1 MKKFLLP
8 LVCLTMLG
16 DLSLFAANVSQVVYA
31 EDRMS
36 GELKVS
42 SADFDGTEH
51 FWQITLPSDKRVKV
65 TRINSTYLKRTGR
78 TQMMLLVNEVQ
89 DIITEPNT
97 AFAMGVYVDTIS
109 NAYNLTFVINGFTQ
123 DYAYVPK
130 DPAITIRFAVID
142 EHHPSSETTYLNGDV
157 EVASGMLF
165 TSGYQDFM
173 GTKVTAV
180 LGDDYNQYTCFGSP
194 RGGMIRG
201 SNEGYLILG
210 GNPNGYG
217 NHNVYIN
224 RYTPNANVIMTA
236 SSGKVGIGV
245 DDPKEKLHIAGAI
258 RGTGTAGQLMI
269 RTDSGYVYVGPT
281 STKTVNFN
289 TNLSRYVFDKPI
301 FNNSGAFSANNS
313 NLTLQT
319 NFTPR
324 LTILRNNGYVGIGT
338 SNPAYRL
345 DVSGTMR
352 ASQIIAT
359 TKVGI
364 GTTAPNYMLDVNG
377 TIRANEI
384 LVNSGSAD
392 FVFAEDYNLRSLS
405 EVQQFIQEHKH
416 LPEIQSAEQMEK
428 NGVSVNELQIQL
440 LQKIEELT
448 LYLIQQQQTLTQ
460 QEQVIQN
467 LQQQVEQLKK

>member
-1 MKKFLLP
+1 MKKFLFSMA
-8 LVCLTMLG
+8 CLAILG
-16 DLSLFAANVSQVVYA
+16 SHSLFAANVSQVVYA
-31 EDRMS
+31 EDHMS

-51 FWQITLPSDKRVKV
+51 FWQIALPRDKRIKV
-65 TRINSTYLKRTGR
+65 TRINSTHFKRTSSNHVL
-78 TQMMLLVNEVQ
+78 LLVNENI
-89 DIITEPNT
+89 DLITDENT
-97 AFAMGVYVDTIS
+97 AFTMGVYVDTIS
-109 NAYNLTFVINGFTQ
+109 NASNLTLVIQGFTQ
-123 DYAYVPK
+123 DYAFVPK

-142 EHHPSSETTYLNGDV
+142 EYSSSETVYFNGDV
-157 EVASGMLF
+157 EVASGVF
-165 TSGYQDFM
+165 YTSGYEEYM

-245 DDPKEKLHIAGAI
+245 DDPKEKLHIAGAV

-281 STKTVNFN
+281 STKTMDFN
-289 TNLSRYVFDKPI
+289 TDLSRYVFDKPI

-313 NLTLQT
+313 NLILQT

-338 SNPAYRL
+338 SNPACRL
-345 DVSGTMR
+345 DVSGTIR

-384 LVNSGSAD
+384 IVNSGSAD

-448 LYLIQQQQTLTQ
+448 LYLIQQEQT
-460 QEQVIQN
+460 IQD

>member
-1 MKKFLLP
+1 
-8 LVCLTMLG
+8 MLG
-16 DLSLFAANVSQVVYA
+16 SHSLFATNVSQVVYA
-31 EDRMS
+31 EDHMS

-42 SADFDGTEH
+42 SVDFDGTEH
-51 FWQITLPSDKRVKV
+51 FWQITLPSDKRIKV
-65 TRINSTYLKRTGR
+65 TRINSTHFKRTSSNHVL
-78 TQMMLLVNEVQ
+78 LLVNENI
-89 DIITEPNT
+89 DLITDENT
-97 AFAMGVYVDTIS
+97 AFTKGIYVDTIS
-109 NAYNLTFVINGFTQ
+109 NASNLTLVIQGFTQ
-123 DYAYVPK
+123 DYAFVPK

-142 EHHPSSETTYLNGDV
+142 EYSSSEIVYFNGDV
-157 EVASGMLF
+157 EVASGAF
-165 TSGYQDFM
+165 YTSGYEEYM

-217 NHNVYIN
+217 DHNVYIN

-281 STKTVNFN
+281 SKSTMNFN

-324 LTILRNNGYVGIGT
+324 LTILKNNGYI
-338 SNPAYRL
+338 
-345 DVSGTMR
+345 
-352 ASQIIAT
+352 
-359 TKVGI
+359 GI
-364 GTTAPNYMLDVNG
+364 GTTTPNYLLDVKG

-384 LVNSGSAD
+384 IVNSGSAD

-448 LYLIQQQQTLTQ
+448 LYILQ
-460 QEQVIQN
+460 QEERIKMLESN
-467 LQQQVEQLKK
+467 LNK

>member
-1 MKKFLLP
+1 MKKFLFSMA
-8 LVCLTMLG
+8 CLAILG
-16 DLSLFAANVSQVVYA
+16 SHSLFAANVSQVVYA
-31 EDRMS
+31 EDHMS

-123 DYAYVPK
+123 DYAYVLK

-245 DDPKEKLHIAGAI
+245 DEPKEKLHIAGAI

-281 STKTVNFN
+281 STKTMDFN
-289 TNLSRYVFDKPI
+289 TDLSRYVFDKPI
-301 FNNSGAFSANNS
+301 FNNSGVYSASNGS

-324 LTILRNNGYVGIGT
+324 LTILKNNGYI
-338 SNPAYRL
+338 
-345 DVSGTMR
+345 
-352 ASQIIAT
+352 
-359 TKVGI
+359 GI
-364 GTTAPNYMLDVNG
+364 GTTTPNYLLDVKG

-384 LVNSGSAD
+384 IVNSGSAD

-448 LYLIQQQQTLTQ
+448 LYILQ
-460 QEQVIQN
+460 QEERIKMLESN
-467 LQQQVEQLKK
+467 LNK

>member
-1 MKKFLLP
+1 MKKFLFSMA
-8 LVCLTMLG
+8 CLTI
-16 DLSLFAANVSQVVYA
+16 LSSHALSATNVSQVVYA

-51 FWQITLPSDKRVKV
+51 FWQIILPSDKRIKV
-65 TRINSTYLKRTGR
+65 TRINSTHFKRTSSNHVL
-78 TQMMLLVNEVQ
+78 LLVNENI
-89 DIITEPNT
+89 DLITDENT
-97 AFAMGVYVDTIS
+97 AFMTGVYVDTIN
-109 NAYNLTFVINGFTQ
+109 NASNLTLVIQGFTQ
-123 DYAYVPK
+123 DYAFVPK

-142 EHHPSSETTYLNGDV
+142 EYPSSETIYFNGDV
-157 EVASGMLF
+157 EVASGAF
-165 TSGYQDFM
+165 YTSGYEEYM

-201 SNEGYLILG
+201 SNEGYWVIS

-217 NHNVYIN
+217 NQNVYIN
-224 RYTPNANVIMTA
+224 RYTPSANVIMTA
-236 SSGKVGIGV
+236 SSGKVGIGT
-245 DDPKEKLHIAGAI
+245 DDPKEKLHIMGAI
-258 RGTGTAGQLMI
+258 RGDRTAGQLKI
-269 RTDSGYVYVGPT
+269 KTNYGHVYVGPT
-281 STKTVNFN
+281 SETTMNFN
-289 TNLSRYVFDKPI
+289 TDLNRYVFDKPI
-301 FNNSGAFSANNS
+301 FNNSGVYSASNGT

-324 LTILRNNGYVGIGT
+324 LTILRNNGNIGIGIT
-338 SNPAYRL
+338 APEYKL
-345 DVSGTMR
+345 DVSGTIR
-352 ASQIIAT
+352 SPRLYATDQIC
-359 TKVGI
+359 I
-364 GTTAPNYMLDVNG
+364 GTNQSDYALDVNG

-384 LVNSGSAD
+384 LVTSGSAD

-448 LYLIQQQQTLTQ
+448 LYLIQQEQTIQDLKQQ
-460 QEQVIQN
+460 I
-467 LQQQVEQLKK
+467 EQLKK

>member
-1 MKKFLLP
+1 
-8 LVCLTMLG
+8 
-16 DLSLFAANVSQVVYA
+16 
-31 EDRMS
+31 
-36 GELKVS
+36 
-42 SADFDGTEH
+42 
-51 FWQITLPSDKRVKV
+51 
-65 TRINSTYLKRTGR
+65 
-78 TQMMLLVNEVQ
+78 
-89 DIITEPNT
+89 
-97 AFAMGVYVDTIS
+97 MGVYVDTIS

-123 DYAYVPK
+123 DYAFVPK

-217 NHNVYIN
+217 NHHVYIN

-245 DDPKEKLHIAGAI
+245 DEPKEKLHIAGAI

-281 STKTVNFN
+281 STKTMDFN

-338 SNPAYRL
+338 TNPSYRL
-345 DVSGTMR
+345 DVSGAIR

-384 LVNSGSAD
+384 IVNSGSAD
-392 FVFAEDYNLRSLS
+392 FVFADDYNLRSLS

>member
-1 MKKFLLP
+1 M
-8 LVCLTMLG
+8 VCLFILG
-16 DLSLFAANVSQVVYA
+16 SHSLFATNVSQVVYA
-31 EDRMS
+31 EDHLS

-42 SADFDGTEH
+42 STDFDSTEH
-51 FWQITLPSDKRVKV
+51 FWQITLPSNRRIKV
-65 TRINSTYLKRTGR
+65 TRINSTHFKHTSSNHVL
-78 TQMMLLVNEVQ
+78 LLVDENTDLIADE
-89 DIITEPNT
+89 NT

-109 NAYNLTFVINGFTQ
+109 NASTLTLVIQGFTQ
-123 DYAYVPK
+123 DYAFVPK

-142 EHHPSSETTYLNGDV
+142 EYPSTETLYFNGDV
-157 EVASGMLF
+157 EVASGAF
-165 TSGYQDFM
+165 YTSGYKEYM

-201 SNEGYLILG
+201 SNEGYLILC

-281 STKTVNFN
+281 TKTTMNFN

-301 FNNSGAFSANNS
+301 FNNSGVYSASNGS

-319 NFTPR
+319 NFSPR
-324 LTILRNNGYVGIGT
+324 LTILKNNGYVGIGT
-338 SNPAYRL
+338 TSPSYHL
-345 DVSGTMR
+345 DVNGTMR
-352 ASQIIAT
+352 ASKLIAT

-364 GTTAPNYMLDVNG
+364 GTTTPNYMLDVNG

-384 LVNSGSAD
+384 IVNSASAD

-448 LYLIQQQQTLTQ
+448 LYLIQQEQT
-460 QEQVIQN
+460 IQD

>member
-1 MKKFLLP
+1 MKKFLFS
-8 LVCLTMLG
+8 LVCLAMLG
-16 DLSLFAANVSQVVYA
+16 SHSLFATNVSQVVYA

-245 DDPKEKLHIAGAI
+245 DDPKEKLHIAGAV

-301 FNNSGAFSANNS
+301 FNNSGVYSASNGS

-324 LTILRNNGYVGIGT
+324 LTILKNNGYI
-338 SNPAYRL
+338 
-345 DVSGTMR
+345 
-352 ASQIIAT
+352 
-359 TKVGI
+359 GI
-364 GTTAPNYMLDVNG
+364 GTTTPNYLLDVKG
-377 TIRANEI
+377 TIRADEI
-384 LVNSGSAD
+384 IVNSGSAD

-448 LYLIQQQQTLTQ
+448 LYLIQQEQTIQDLKQQ
-460 QEQVIQN
+460 I
-467 LQQQVEQLKK
+467 EQLKK

>member
-1 MKKFLLP
+1 MKKFLFS
-8 LVCLTMLG
+8 LVCLAMLG
-16 DLSLFAANVSQVVYA
+16 SHSLFATNVSQVVYA

-51 FWQITLPSDKRVKV
+51 FWQITLPSDKRIKV
-65 TRINSTYLKRTGR
+65 TRINSTHFKRTSSNHVL
-78 TQMMLLVNEVQ
+78 LLVNENI
-89 DIITEPNT
+89 DLITDENT
-97 AFAMGVYVDTIS
+97 AFTKGIYVDTIS
-109 NAYNLTFVINGFTQ
+109 NASNLTLVIQGFTQ
-123 DYAYVPK
+123 DYAFVPK

-142 EHHPSSETTYLNGDV
+142 EYSSSEIVYFNGDV
-157 EVASGMLF
+157 EVASGAF
-165 TSGYQDFM
+165 YTSGYEEYM

-245 DDPKEKLHIAGAI
+245 DDPKEKLHIAGAV

-281 STKTVNFN
+281 STKTMDFN

-301 FNNSGAFSANNS
+301 FNNSGVYSASNGS

-324 LTILRNNGYVGIGT
+324 LTILKNNGYI
-338 SNPAYRL
+338 
-345 DVSGTMR
+345 
-352 ASQIIAT
+352 
-359 TKVGI
+359 GI
-364 GTTAPNYMLDVNG
+364 GTTTPNYLLDVKG
-377 TIRANEI
+377 TIRADEI
-384 LVNSGSAD
+384 IVNSGSAD

-448 LYLIQQQQTLTQ
+448 LYILQ
-460 QEQVIQN
+460 QEERIKALETEKMN
-467 LQQQVEQLKK
+467 HCYEN

>member
-1 MKKFLLP
+1 MKNLLFSMA
-8 LVCLTMLG
+8 CLAILG
-16 DLSLFAANVSQVVYA
+16 SHSLFAANVSQVVYA

-36 GELKVS
+36 GELKVY

-51 FWQITLPSDKRVKV
+51 FWQITLPSDKRIKV
-65 TRINSTYLKRTGR
+65 TRINSTHFKRTSSNHVL
-78 TQMMLLVNEVQ
+78 LLVNENI
-89 DIITEPNT
+89 DLITDENT
-97 AFAMGVYVDTIS
+97 AFTKGVYVDTIS
-109 NAYNLTFVINGFTQ
+109 NASNLTLVIQGFTQ
-123 DYAYVPK
+123 DYAFVPK

-142 EHHPSSETTYLNGDV
+142 EYPSSETVYFNGDV
-157 EVASGMLF
+157 EVASGAF
-165 TSGYQDFM
+165 YTSGYQEYM

-217 NHNVYIN
+217 NHHVYIN

-269 RTDSGYVYVGPT
+269 RTDSGHVYVGPT
-281 STKTVNFN
+281 TKTTMNFN

-338 SNPAYRL
+338 TAPSYTL
-345 DVSGTMR
+345 DVNGTIR
-352 ASQIIAT
+352 SSKIIAT
-359 TKVGI
+359 TNVGI
-364 GTTAPNYMLDVNG
+364 GTTTPNYMLDVNG

-416 LPEIQSAEQMEK
+416 LPEIQSAEHMEK
-428 NGVSVNELQIQL
+428 NGVNVNELQIQL

-448 LYLIQQQQTLTQ
+448 LYLIQQDQT
-460 QEQVIQN
+460 IQN

>member
-1 MKKFLLP
+1 MA
-8 LVCLTMLG
+8 CLTILG
-16 DLSLFAANVSQVVYA
+16 SHFLFATNVSQVVYA

-51 FWQITLPSDKRVKV
+51 VWPITLPSDKRIKV
-65 TRINSTYLKRTGR
+65 TRINSTHFKRTGSNHVL
-78 TQMMLLVNEVQ
+78 LLVNENI
-89 DIITEPNT
+89 DLITDENT
-97 AFAMGVYVDTIS
+97 AFKTGIYVDTIS
-109 NAYNLTFVINGFTQ
+109 NASNLTLVIQGFTQ
-123 DYAYVPK
+123 DYAFVPK

-142 EHHPSSETTYLNGDV
+142 ENPSSESIFLNGDV

-165 TSGYQDFM
+165 TSGYQEFM

-180 LGDDYNQYTCFGSP
+180 LGDDYNHYTCFGSP

-224 RYTPNANVIMTA
+224 RYTPSANVIMTA

-245 DDPKEKLHIAGAI
+245 DAPKEKLHIAGAV

-281 STKTVNFN
+281 TKSTMNFR
-289 TNLSRYVFDKPI
+289 TNCSIYVFDMPI
-301 FNNSGAFSANNS
+301 YNQTGVYSASNDNN
-313 NLTLQT
+313 LILQT
-319 NFTPR
+319 NHTPR
-324 LTILRNNGYVGIGT
+324 LTVLRSNGYVGIGT
-338 SNPAYRL
+338 SSPVHML
-345 DVSGTMR
+345 DVAGSMR
-352 ASQIIAT
+352 ADRIIAT
-359 TKVGI
+359 HKIGI
-364 GTTAPNYMLDVNG
+364 GTINPQYMLDVKG

-384 LVNSGSAD
+384 IVNSGSAD

-448 LYLIQQQQTLTQ
+448 LYLIQQEQT
-460 QEQVIQN
+460 IKN
-467 LQQQVEQLKK
+467 LQQQVEQLKQ

>member
-1 MKKFLLP
+1 MKKSLFSI
-8 LVCLTMLG
+8 VCLAILG
-16 DLSLFAANVSQVVYA
+16 SHSLFAANVSQVVYA

-65 TRINSTYLKRTGR
+65 TRINSTHFKRTSGNHVL
-78 TQMMLLVNEVQ
+78 LLVNENI
-89 DIITEPNT
+89 DLITDENT
-97 AFAMGVYVDTIS
+97 AFMMGVYVDTIS
-109 NAYNLTFVINGFTQ
+109 NASNLTLVIQGFTQ
-123 DYAYVPK
+123 DYAFVPK
-130 DPAITIRFAVID
+130 DPAITIRFAAID
-142 EHHPSSETTYLNGDV
+142 ENPSSESIFLNGDV
-157 EVASGMLF
+157 EVASGMLS
-165 TSGYQDFM
+165 TSGYQEFM

-217 NHNVYIN
+217 KHHVYIN

-281 STKTVNFN
+281 TKTTMNFN

-301 FNNSGAFSANNS
+301 FNNSGTFSANNS

-338 SNPAYRL
+338 SIPTYRL
-345 DVSGTMR
+345 DVSGSMR

-364 GTTAPNYMLDVNG
+364 GTTTPNYMLDVNG

-448 LYLIQQQQTLTQ
+448 LYLIQQEQT
-460 QEQVIQN
+460 IQN
-467 LQQQVEQLKK
+467 LQQQIEQLKQ

>member
-1 MKKFLLP
+1 MA
-8 LVCLTMLG
+8 CLAILG
-16 DLSLFAANVSQVVYA
+16 SHSLFATTVSQVVYA

-245 DDPKEKLHIAGAI
+245 DEPKEKLHIAGAI

-281 STKTVNFN
+281 TKSTMNFR
-289 TNLSRYVFDKPI
+289 TNCSRYVFDMPI
-301 FNNSGAFSANNS
+301 YNQTGVYSASNDNN
-313 NLTLQT
+313 LILQT
-319 NFTPR
+319 NHTPR
-324 LTILRNNGYVGIGT
+324 LTILRSNGYVGIGT
-338 SNPAYRL
+338 SSPVHMLEVAG
-345 DVSGTMR
+345 SMR
-352 ASQIIAT
+352 AERIIAT
-359 TKVGI
+359 HKIGI
-364 GTTAPNYMLDVNG
+364 GTINPQYMLDVRG

-384 LVNSGSAD
+384 IVNSGSAD
-392 FVFAEDYNLRSLS
+392 FVFADDYNLRSLS
-405 EVQQFIQEHKH
+405 EVHQFIQEHKH

-448 LYLIQQQQTLTQ
+448 LYLIQQEQT
-460 QEQVIQN
+460 IQN
-467 LQQQVEQLKK
+467 LQQQVEQLKQ

>member
-1 MKKFLLP
+1 MKKSLLSM
-8 LVCLTMLG
+8 VCLAILG
-16 DLSLFAANVSQVVYA
+16 SHLLFATNVSQVVYA
-31 EDRMS
+31 EDHMS

-42 SADFDGTEH
+42 SADFDSTEH
-51 FWQITLPSDKRVKV
+51 SWQITLPGNKLIKV
-65 TRINSTYLKRTGR
+65 TRINSTHFKRTSSNHVL
-78 TQMMLLVNEVQ
+78 LLVNGNTNL
-89 DIITEPNT
+89 ITDENT
-97 AFAMGVYVDTIS
+97 AFTMGVYVDTIS
-109 NAYNLTFVINGFTQ
+109 NASNLTLVIQGFTQ
-123 DYAYVPK
+123 DYAFVPK
-130 DPAITIRFAVID
+130 DPAITIRFSVID
-142 EHHPSSETTYLNGDV
+142 EYPSSETVYFNGDV
-157 EVASGMLF
+157 EIASGAF
-165 TSGYQDFM
+165 YTSGYKEYI

-180 LGDDYNQYTCFGSP
+180 LGDGYNQYTCFGSP

-224 RYTPNANVIMTA
+224 RYTSNANVIMTA
-236 SSGKVGIGV
+236 SSGKVGIGI
-245 DDPKEKLHIAGAI
+245 DDPKEKLHIAGAV

-281 STKTVNFN
+281 TKTTMNFN

-301 FNNSGAFSANNS
+301 FNSSGAFSANNS

-319 NFTPR
+319 NFSPR

-338 SNPAYRL
+338 TNPTYH
-345 DVSGTMR
+345 
-352 ASQIIAT
+352 
-359 TKVGI
+359 
-364 GTTAPNYMLDVNG
+364 LDVNG

-384 LVNSGSAD
+384 IVNSASAD

-448 LYLIQQQQTLTQ
+448 LYLIQQQQVLSQ
-460 QEQVIQN
+460 QEQTIQE
-467 LQQQVEQLKK
+467 LQRQIETIKK